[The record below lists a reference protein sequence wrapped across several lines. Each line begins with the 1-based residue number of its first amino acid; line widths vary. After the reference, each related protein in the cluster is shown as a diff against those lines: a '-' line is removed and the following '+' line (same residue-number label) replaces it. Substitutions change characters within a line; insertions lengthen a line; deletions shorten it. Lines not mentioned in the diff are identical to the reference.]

1 MVVFDNM
8 ILCLLIRF
16 LSFSFSCPCSDRLT
30 FNSFE
35 ETATESE
42 SPLTHENEAQT
53 DKNKTEIKNSLNI

>member
-16 LSFSFSCPCSDRLT
+16 LFLFPARPSDRLT

-35 ETATESE
+35 ETAAESE
-42 SPLTHENEAQT
+42 SPLTHEYEAQT
-53 DKNKTEIKNSLNI
+53 DKNKTKIKS